1 MFVADLKDDKCEEE
15 LWVPAIRSNFDE
27 ESSSNNSR
35 SVVAGDG
42 ARGILWGRVRH
53 RGCWQFAR
61 QQLVDPGAS
70 LLRVALLPPNLF
82 RPPPGSVC
90 LRRPLHNTTMH
101 EFLKMYIRLIQL
113 WFFFEKADFVL
124 PKGQR
129 RAIGPV
135 R

>member
-1 MFVADLKDDKCEEE
+1 MFVADLKDDEWCEEE
-15 LWVPAIRSNFDE
+15 LEVPAIRSNFDE
-27 ESSSNNSR
+27 ESSSNNTGR
-35 SVVAGDG
+35 SEVAGDG

-90 LRRPLHNTTMH
+90 LRRPLHNTTMY
-101 EFLKMYIRLIQL
+101 EFLVVYMRLIQL
-113 WFFFEKADFVL
+113 LFFARKVVLVL
-124 PKGQR
+124 PKGQQ
-129 RAIGPV
+129 
-135 R
+135 